1 LPEYQMVYDTEKEV
15 TSWFGETC
23 GDSI

>member
-1 LPEYQMVYDTEKEV
+1 MVYDTEKEV